1 MQNAARFKPSE
12 DDVFGRI
19 ARDYDRYCDYFSFY
33 IQRLWKRA
41 FTQAI
46 VSHKGRHIL
55 DLASGTGDIPLR
67 IKRHPNGSDRFIDV
81 TDISSPMLEIAHKK
95 LSHLDGIKVSIVNAC
110 EMDHLPDDHYDLITM
125 AFGMKI
131 IDRTQAIKAI
141 RHKLKPGGVFLCI
154 EASQIPFAPLHKAY
168 LTYMRLCLPIMGRLI
183 ANGDSSSYDYLL
195 RGIKAFPSASDL
207 ARELEAEGF
216 HKVSFKHLS
225 LGIVAIH
232 QAHKPQ

>member
-1 MQNAARFKPSE
+1 MQNAAHFKPAE

-46 VSHKGRHIL
+46 LTHQGYHIL

-67 IKRHPNGSDRFIDV
+67 VKQHPKGSNRFIEV
-81 TDISSPMLEIAHKK
+81 TDISEPMLEIARQK
-95 LSHLDGIKVSIVNAC
+95 LSHHDGFNVSIVDAC
-110 EMDHLPDDHYDLITM
+110 AMDHVPDDHYDLITM

-141 RHKLKPGGVFLCI
+141 MRKLKPSGTFLCI
-154 EASQIPFAPLHKAY
+154 EASQIPFTPLHTAY
-168 LTYMRLCLPIMGRLI
+168 LAYMRMCLPLMGKLI
-183 ANGDSSSYDYLL
+183 AHGDSSSYNYLL
-195 RGIKAFPSASDL
+195 KGINAFPSAPDF
-207 ARELEAEGF
+207 ARELEAAGF
-216 HKVSFKHLS
+216 NNVTFRHLS

-232 QAHKPQ
+232 QAQKSQ